1 MKKYRFLFTGGGT
14 GGHVYPNI
22 AIYEALK
29 EKYPDA
35 EFLYVGTRRG
45 SEAAI
50 IPALSQPMDF
60 VHVPSRGLP
69 QRVRSPRTL
78 LALAAIFCGA
88 VKSFFILRRFKPD
101 VVIGSGGYAAAPVL
115 LAAALLKKGVFIH
128 EQNAVPGRLN
138 LFIARFAT
146 RVGVAFPSTAA
157 FFPAAKV
164 VHAGYPLRRSIRSAA
179 GSSNTPSAG
188 YRVEAWR
195 DGHQDTPAS
204 GILRAP
210 SGDPKGRAKLGI
222 PPNSRVLFIFSGSM
236 GARTINRAVAEAM
249 PRLLSIPNLFV
260 VMSTG
265 KAYSSAYK
273 AYDDTVSRLEH
284 QGLPPQIDG
293 RLLIREYFDQ
303 IAEVYD
309 VSDLVVSRSGAGAI
323 QELTAKGLPAILVPK
338 IDLPG
343 DHQVLNAREIEKAGG
358 ARVLYEEAGRTRRP
372 GEIVL
377 AADALATAVEELI
390 AAPDQ
395 LAAMRRNLL
404 ALERPDSTAIILEAV
419 EGIIHRQGAAREAE
433 IRAFYLQAVDE
444 ERNLELPFPSTTVG
458 NTFLSDVELAKLSAP
473 VRFTVRL
480 LAEGEFPA
488 MARVQKGR
496 VLLNGREINDWV
508 LLRHDDR
515 LEIGDSAYIFKSYLE
530 KTDNLS
536 NDENPCAPAH
546 PDSPLVARLADL
558 GRAVVAAALF
568 GAGRAVDA
576 FSAALAVAGFLRRLV
591 GSNAMG
597 RVFMPIFARLFQRSP
612 RRKAWEAASALS
624 AGTALL
630 SLLIAAAAMLL
641 APAIIAL
648 VFPGF
653 GRGGTAT
660 TAANML
666 RTLLPVVM
674 LGTLS
679 ALMTVY
685 LRAFGRRLAAEAS
698 GLLFAAAAVAGIF
711 IFYHGSGPYA
721 LAWSIIFA
729 SLLQILFLLPLLAV
743 TLARPGLE
751 FSFRPSFRASR
762 QVNRKYAARMG
773 PAGLGAA
780 LAQAPPLI
788 ERCVA
793 SALPI
798 GSISFLY
805 FATELS
811 RLPFTLVARAAHNR
825 SLRDLPAP
833 TSLMD
838 RERTQRLL
846 LDGFRNSLFLLAPL
860 SILLIV
866 LAEPFVALLL
876 QRAHFAAAEAAGTA
890 RVLQFYALGLTGWG
904 LQSLTARIF
913 AARLEARSAMV
924 SDIALLALQLPLTVL
939 LARTRLGVAGIA
951 LAASLAATAVGLARV
966 ALLQLRLRREGAP
979 PAARE
984 LFAAAG
990 KTLSA
995 CLLMVIAVVEAE
1007 FVFQRIQFSSGTLRS
1022 AILCV
1027 SLSFMGTAVYFLSSL
1042 LLKNTGI
1049 LMFKKRGRKGRN
1061 GTPLSL
1067 LPPFRFLD
1075 AVAANPDFYKS
1086 EYRYKTSIY
1095 LSSPSW
1101 EVRNVGIKLVGLF
1114 RDKAKVP
1121 YLVDLLTAGRGNGF
1135 MRRNALQALKA
1146 INPWDEEILRLLLRL
1161 LGDGYFEVR
1170 AAAIDYL
1177 GQNISE
1183 AEYARLRPQVE
1194 RRLARGSSQ
1203 EKIACLRLLARK
1215 GGLEDLARLQRLYLS
1230 SNSLVREELL
1240 ELLYAFFR
1248 RGLLSADEVKQQA
1261 RQVLVTS
1268 DHLIPEFR
1276 VKSIMQRIYREADRP

>member
-50 IPALSQPMDF
+50 IPALPQPMEF
-60 VHVPSRGLP
+60 VHVPARGLP
-69 QRVRSPRTL
+69 QRARSPRTF
-78 LALAAIFCGA
+78 LALAAILCGA
-88 VKSFFILRRFKPD
+88 FKSVFILLRFKPD
-101 VVIGSGGYAAAPVL
+101 VIIGSGGYAAAPVL
-115 LAAALLKKGVFIH
+115 LAAALLRKSAFIH

-138 LFIARFAT
+138 LFIARFAA
-146 RVGVAFPSTAA
+146 RIGVAFPSTAS

-164 VHAGYPLRRSIRSAA
+164 VQAGYPLRRSIRGAAA
-179 GSSNTPSAG
+179 GEDRQHPLN
-188 YRVEAWR
+188 
-195 DGHQDTPAS
+195 
-204 GILRAP
+204 
-210 SGDPKGRAKLGI
+210 GDLQGREKLGI

-236 GARTINRAVAEAM
+236 GARTVNRAAVEAM

-265 KAYSSAYK
+265 KAYGSAYK
-273 AYDDTVSRLEH
+273 AYDDTVGRLEH
-284 QGLPPQIDG
+284 QGLAPQIEG
-293 RLLIREYFDQ
+293 RLLVKEYFDQ

-309 VSDLVVSRSGAGAI
+309 VSDLVVSRSGAGTI

-343 DHQVLNAREIEKAGG
+343 DHQVLNAREIERAGG
-358 ARVLYEEAGRTRRP
+358 ARVLYEEVDGGRRAN
-372 GEIVL
+372 GIVL
-377 AADALATAVEELI
+377 PAGALAAAVEELLS
-390 AAPDQ
+390 APDQ
-395 LAAMRRNLL
+395 LAAMRANLL
-404 ALERPDSTAIILEAV
+404 AMERADSTAIIIEAL
-419 EGIIHRQGAAREAE
+419 EGIIHGKGAAGKGE

-458 NTFLSDVELAKLSAP
+458 NTFLADVELAGHAAP
-473 VRFTVRL
+473 VRFTVQL
-480 LAEGEFPA
+480 LPEGESPA
-488 MARVQKGR
+488 MLRVQKGR

-508 LLRHDDR
+508 PLRQDDR

-530 KTDNLS
+530 KAESLNHGDS
-536 NDENPCAPAH
+536 PSAPSGRE
-546 PDSPLVARLADL
+546 SPLVARLADL
-558 GRAVVAAALF
+558 GRAVAAAALF

-591 GSNAMG
+591 GANAMS

-612 RRKAWEAASALS
+612 RRKAWEAATALS
-624 AGTALL
+624 AGTGLI
-630 SLLIAAAAMLL
+630 SLFIAASAMLL
-641 APAIIAL
+641 APAIVRL

-653 GRGGTAT
+653 VARGLLPEAVR
-660 TAANML
+660 ML
-666 RTLLPVVM
+666 RLLLPVVM
-674 LGTLS
+674 LGTLA

-698 GLLFAAAAVAGIF
+698 GWLFAVAAVLGIGL
-711 IFYHGSGPYA
+711 FYHGSGPHA
-721 LAWSIIFA
+721 LAWSILFA
-729 SLLQILFLLPLLAV
+729 SLLQILFLLPFLAV

-762 QVNRKYAARMG
+762 QVNRKYASRIG

-793 SALPI
+793 SALPM
-798 GSISFLY
+798 GSISALY
-805 FATELS
+805 FATEIT
-811 RLPFTLVARAAHNR
+811 RLPFTLVARAALNR

-833 TSLMD
+833 ATQLD
-838 RERTQRLL
+838 RERAQRLL
-846 LDGFRNSLFLLAPL
+846 VDGFRNNLFLLAPL

-866 LAEPFVALLL
+866 LAGPFVSLLL
-876 QRAHFAAAEAAGTA
+876 GRGHFGAAETAGTA

-913 AARLEARSAMV
+913 ASRLEARSAMV

-939 LARTRLGVAGIA
+939 LARSRLSVAGIA
-951 LAASLAATAVGLARV
+951 LAASLAASVTGLGRV
-966 ALLQLRLRREGAP
+966 ALLQRRLRREGAP
-979 PAARE
+979 PAFRE
-984 LFAAAG
+984 LLSASG

-1007 FVFQRIQFSSGTLRS
+1007 FVFQRIQFISGTLRS
-1022 AILCV
+1022 AMLCV
-1027 SLSFMGTAVYFLSSL
+1027 SLAFMGTAVYFLASL

-1049 LMFKKRGRKGRN
+1049 LMFKKRRRGAGN

-1067 LPPFRFLD
+1067 LSPFRFLD
-1075 AVAANPDFYKS
+1075 AVAANPDFFKT

-1095 LSSPSW
+1095 LSSRSW
-1101 EVRNVGIKLVGLF
+1101 EVRNAGIKLVGLF
-1114 RDKAKVP
+1114 KDRAKVP
-1121 YLVDLLTAGRGNGF
+1121 YLLDLLKSGRGNGF

-1146 INPWDEEILRLLLRL
+1146 INPWDDEIRQLLLRL
-1161 LGDGYFEVR
+1161 LNDGYFEVR

-1183 AEYARLRPQVE
+1183 AECARLRPQLE
-1194 RRLARGSSQ
+1194 RRLARGGSQ

-1215 GGLEDLARLQRLYLS
+1215 GGLDDLPRLKRLYLS

-1248 RGLLSADEVKQQA
+1248 RGLLTAGEMKRQA

-1268 DHLIPEFR
+1268 DHLSAEFR

>member
-35 EFLYVGTRRG
+35 EFLYVGTRKG

-50 IPALSQPMDF
+50 IPALSQPMEF
-60 VHVPSRGLP
+60 VHVPARGLP
-69 QRVRSPRTL
+69 QRTRSPRTL
-78 LALAAIFCGA
+78 IALAAICLGA
-88 VKSFFILRRFKPD
+88 VKSFFILLRFKPD
-101 VVIGSGGYAAAPVL
+101 VIIGSGGYAAAPVL
-115 LAAALLKKGVFIH
+115 LAAALLKKNAFIH

-138 LFIARFAT
+138 LFVARFAA
-146 RVGVAFPSTAA
+146 RISVAFPSTAS

-164 VHAGYPLRRSIRSAA
+164 VHAGYPLRRSIRAAAA
-179 GSSNTPSAG
+179 GED
-188 YRVEAWR
+188 R
-195 DGHQDTPAS
+195 Q
-204 GILRAP
+204 
-210 SGDPKGRAKLGI
+210 GREKLGI

-284 QGLPPQIDG
+284 RGLPPQIDG
-293 RLLIREYFDQ
+293 RLLVKEYFDQ

-309 VSDLVVSRSGAGAI
+309 VSDLAVARSGAGTI

-358 ARVLYEEAGRTRRP
+358 ARVLYEEIGGGQRP
-372 GEIVL
+372 NGIVL
-377 AADALATAVEELI
+377 SADALVTAVEELI

-404 ALERPDSTAIILEAV
+404 AMERPDSTAIILEAL
-419 EGIIHRQGAAREAE
+419 ESIIQRKGAAREGE

-444 ERNLELPFPSTTVG
+444 EKNLELPFPSTTVG
-458 NTFLSDVELAKLSAP
+458 NTFLADVELARHGPP
-473 VRFTVRL
+473 VRFTVQL
-480 LAEGEFPA
+480 LPEGDFPA

-508 LLRHDDR
+508 MLRQDDR
-515 LEIGDSAYIFKSYLE
+515 MEVGDGTYIFKSYLE
-530 KTDNLS
+530 KTDQLNNGDS
-536 NDENPCAPAH
+536 PCAPAGRE
-546 PDSPLVARLADL
+546 SPLAARLADF
-558 GRAVVAAALF
+558 GRAVAAAALF
-568 GAGRAVDA
+568 GVGRAVDA
-576 FSAALAVAGFLRRLV
+576 FSAALAVVGFLRRLV

-597 RVFMPIFARLFQRSP
+597 RVFMPIFARLFRRSP

-624 AGTALL
+624 AGTVLI
-630 SLLIAAAAMLL
+630 SLFIAATAMLL
-641 APAIIAL
+641 APPIARL
-648 VFPGF
+648 IFPGF
-653 GRGGTAT
+653 
-660 TAANML
+660 AAMGLMPAAVRML
-666 RTLLPVVM
+666 RLLLPVIV
-674 LGTLS
+674 LGTLA

-698 GLLFAAAAVAGIF
+698 GWLFAATAIAAIF
-711 IFYHGSGPYA
+711 LFYHGIGSYA
-721 LAWSIIFA
+721 LAWSILFA
-729 SLLQILFLLPLLAV
+729 SLLQIVFLLPFLAV
-743 TLARPGLE
+743 TLSRPGLE

-762 QVNRKYAARMG
+762 QVNRKYAASIG

-793 SALPI
+793 SALPM

-805 FATELS
+805 FAAEIT
-811 RLPFTLVARAAHNR
+811 RLPFTLVARAVQNR

-833 TSLMD
+833 ASLMD

-846 LDGFRNSLFLLAPL
+846 VDGFRNSLFLLAPL
-860 SILLIV
+860 AILLIV

-876 QRAHFAAAEAAGTA
+876 ERGHFSAAETTGTA
-890 RVLQFYALGLTGWG
+890 RVVQFYALGLMGWG

-924 SDIALLALQLPLTVL
+924 TDIALLALQLPLTVL

-951 LAASLAATAVGLARV
+951 LAASLAAIVIALGRV
-966 ALLQLRLRREGAP
+966 ALLQRRLRREGAP
-979 PAARE
+979 PAFRE
-984 LFAAAG
+984 LLSTSG

-1007 FVFQRIQFSSGTLRS
+1007 FVFQRIQFTSGTLRS

-1027 SLSFMGTAVYFLSSL
+1027 SLAFMGTAVYLLASL

-1049 LMFKKRGRKGRN
+1049 LMFRKRGVKGRN

-1067 LPPFRFLD
+1067 LSPFRFLD
-1075 AVAANPDFYKS
+1075 AVAANPDFFKS

-1114 RDKAKVP
+1114 KDRAKVP
-1121 YLVDLLTAGRGNGF
+1121 FLLDLLKSGRGNGF

-1146 INPWDEEILRLLLRL
+1146 INPWDDEIRQLLLRL
-1161 LGDGYFEVR
+1161 LKDGYFEVR
-1170 AAAIDYL
+1170 AVAIDYL

-1183 AEYARLRPQVE
+1183 TETARLRPLLQ
-1194 RRLARGSSQ
+1194 RRLARGGSQ

-1215 GGLEDLARLQRLYLS
+1215 GGLDDLPRLKRFYLS

-1248 RGLLSADEVKQQA
+1248 RGLLTADEVKRQA

-1268 DHLIPEFR
+1268 DHLSAEFR